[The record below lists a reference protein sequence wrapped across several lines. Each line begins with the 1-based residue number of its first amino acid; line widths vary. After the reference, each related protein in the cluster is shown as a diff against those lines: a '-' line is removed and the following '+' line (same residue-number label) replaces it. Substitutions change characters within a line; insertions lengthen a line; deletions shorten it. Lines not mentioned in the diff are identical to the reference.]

1 MENDQEGAESD
12 TMVKSDTEST
22 TYNFVVDSDDDI
34 YGEQKPVASSS
45 RNPVAKKR
53 KVTSSIATPTSVKSK
68 SSSASGVFS
77 PAESMETSATSI
89 SGSVR
94 KAIRGAKRKLEQV
107 STAASDESE
116 FNLSDV
122 ESEASEDLEDELKSL
137 ADSGETSEVE
147 TIAVRNRSQRNRSR
161 RRPEHRLSQ
170 WERTNMALIRHH
182 PELDGIWEQL
192 EQEPMIEPVAVPQ
205 PEGLSLHLL
214 PFQREGLDWLLKQ
227 EKQERFMG
235 GILADEMG
243 MGKTIQTISLLLAE
257 PRGKPNLVVAP
268 TVALMQWKQ
277 EIETHTN
284 NGLSVCL
291 FYGGNRSVT
300 AKELKNYDVVL
311 TTYAVLESVFRKQN
325 TGFKRADGIHKERSL
340 LHSVEFFRVILDEAH
355 NIKDRSCN
363 TARATFALQTKR
375 KLCLSGTPLQ
385 NRVCSFST

>member
-1 MENDQEGAESD
+1 
-12 TMVKSDTEST
+12 
-22 TYNFVVDSDDDI
+22 
-34 YGEQKPVASSS
+34 
-45 RNPVAKKR
+45 
-53 KVTSSIATPTSVKSK
+53 
-68 SSSASGVFS
+68 
-77 PAESMETSATSI
+77 METSATSV

-116 FNLSDV
+116 FSLSDV
-122 ESEASEDLEDELKSL
+122 ESEASEDLQDELKSL

-147 TIAVRNRSQRNRSR
+147 IMAVRNRSQRNRPR
-161 RRPEHRLSQ
+161 RRPQHRLSQ
-170 WERTNMALIRHH
+170 WERTNIALIKHH

-192 EQEPMIEPVAVPQ
+192 EQEPTIEPVAVPQ
-205 PEGLSLHLL
+205 PEGLSLQLL

-385 NRVCSFST
+385 NRVCSFNV